1 MKKFLLKI
9 ALCAT
14 MILALGGVTTP
25 LFASADEGVET
36 PEISTEIT
44 DTDIVSSEEEITEND
59 TVIVEETETSKWFD
73 ETIKPLLLEYGAEV
87 VAFSSVVFLCLKK
100 LREAK
105 CLFDAATEAVT
116 KSNKDN
122 ESTSKAVKKLKEEM
136 RKEMEAVTDALKEIR
151 EGLEAKVVDV
161 DEVVHKLLDVEK
173 LAYGN
178 NAHLVSN
185 GTAKRIAE
193 VIGNGKKAEN
203 ENKE

>member
-14 MILALGGVTTP
+14 MLLALGGIVTP
-25 LFASADEGVET
+25 LVATAEESVET
-36 PEISTEIT
+36 PEISTEIA
-44 DTDIVSSEEEITEND
+44 DTNIEPSEETTAEND
-59 TVIVEETETSKWFD
+59 PEIVEETETSKWFD
-73 ETIKPLLLEYGAEV
+73 ETLKPLLLEYGAEV
-87 VAFSSVVFLCLKK
+87 AAIATVVFVCLRDLKK
-100 LREAK
+100 TKGVFDTAVEAI
-105 CLFDAATEAVT
+105 T

-136 RKEMEAVTDALKEIR
+136 AKEMKGVAEALKSIR
-151 EGLEAKVVDV
+151 EGLEAKVIDV
-161 DEVVHKLLDVEK
+161 DNIVHKLLDVEK

-193 VIGNGKKAEN
+193 VIGNGKKTEN
-203 ENKE
+203 EE

>member
-9 ALCAT
+9 VLCAT
-14 MILALGGVTTP
+14 MVLALGGVFTP
-25 LFASADEGVET
+25 LIVSADEGVET
-36 PEISTEIT
+36 PEISVEIT

-59 TVIVEETETSKWFD
+59 TEFVEETETSKWFD
-73 ETIKPLLLEYGAEV
+73 ETIKPLALEFFA
-87 VAFSSVVFLCLKK
+87 VAVGFSAVTAISWKKLKK
-100 LREAK
+100 TM
-105 CLFDAATEAVT
+105 AALTEAVAALAQ
-116 KSNKDN
+116 SIAENK
-122 ESTSKAVKKLKEEM
+122 ALKKEM
-136 RKEMEAVTDALKEIR
+136 RKGMNAVVDALEEIR

-185 GTAKRIAE
+185 GTARRIAE
-193 VIGNGKKAEN
+193 VIGNGKKAED

>member
-14 MILALGGVTTP
+14 MMLALGGVTTP
-25 LFASADEGVET
+25 LFVSADEGVET
-36 PEISTEIT
+36 PEISVEIT
-44 DTDIVSSEEEITEND
+44 DTDVVSSGDETAEND
-59 TVIVEETETSKWFD
+59 GEIVAETETSKWLD

-87 VAFSSVVFLCLKK
+87 VAFASVVFICLRDLKK
-100 LREAK
+100 TK
-105 CLFDAATEAVT
+105 TIFDEAVSAIT

-122 ESTSKAVKKLKEEM
+122 DSTSKAVEKLKKEM
-136 RKEMEAVTDALKEIR
+136 RKEMETVTEALREIR
-151 EGLEAKVVDV
+151 EGLEAKVTDV
-161 DEVVHKLLDVEK
+161 DEIVHTLLEVEN

-193 VIGNGKKAEN
+193 EIGHVKKAKD
-203 ENKE
+203 ENKK